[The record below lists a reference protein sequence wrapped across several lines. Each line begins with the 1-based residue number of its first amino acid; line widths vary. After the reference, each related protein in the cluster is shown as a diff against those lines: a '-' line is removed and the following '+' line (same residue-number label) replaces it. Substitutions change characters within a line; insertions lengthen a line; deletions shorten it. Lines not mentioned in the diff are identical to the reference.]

1 MHTFERIDSPRGQQ
15 CNWYWNHHG
24 NKSLQSAAPTRFEF
38 YMVHYRY
45 VCTSWRPWTYIV
57 FYNYGVWY
65 SYSRFIT
72 DHKGPPLDHIVSRYN
87 SAHIFIAFS
96 LILHCIACC
105 SQTPSSSS
113 STSLRICVVIHCVS
127 LGQYSKLFYWPS
139 GFNFPMQN
147 LIRNSFNVI
156 FVYHFQHL
164 LRPYPHSPL
173 HS

>member
-1 MHTFERIDSPRGQQ
+1 MHTFERIDNRGGQQ

-24 NKSLQSAAPTRFEF
+24 NKSLQSAAPTGFEL

-65 SYSRFIT
+65 TYSRFIT

-87 SAHIFIAFS
+87 SAHIFITFS

-105 SQTPSSSS
+105 SQINP
-113 STSLRICVVIHCVS
+113 IIIIIIIHIIKDLC
-127 LGQYSKLFYWPS
+127 GDPLFPS
-139 GFNFPMQN
+139 GSTANFFIGLLA
-147 LIRNSFNVI
+147 LIFPCRI
-156 FVYHFQHL
+156 
-164 LRPYPHSPL
+164 
-173 HS
+173 